1 MRPNLAWASANP
13 TATPGA
19 AMEAAP
25 IWNSCL
31 VSPKSAITPRK
42 SISEGGE
49 LAFRRLDEEV
59 QEMRPPVGVPDHQE
73 APAEEGGEDGFGDA
87 GGQRPGDHS
96 IDDATPGAQG
106 MGGGVSGDLVASGD
120 CEFGHEAGYGD

>member
-1 MRPNLAWASANP
+1 
-13 TATPGA
+13 
-19 AMEAAP
+19 
-25 IWNSCL
+25 
-31 VSPKSAITPRK
+31 
-42 SISEGGE
+42 
-49 LAFRRLDEEV
+49 
-59 QEMRPPVGVPDHQE
+59 MRPPVGVPDHQE

-96 IDDATPGAQG
+96 IDDATPGAEG

>member
-1 MRPNLAWASANP
+1 MGLSQPHGHARRGDGGCADLEFLFGLAKIGHHP
-13 TATPGA
+13 P
-19 AMEAAP
+19 E
-25 IWNSCL
+25 IHL
-31 VSPKSAITPRK
+31 RR
-42 SISEGGE
+42 GE

-96 IDDATPGAQG
+96 IDDATPRRG
-106 MGGGVSGDLVASGD
+106 
-120 CEFGHEAGYGD
+120 GYGRRRQR